1 MKGKIIGI
9 VIVVMLAITG
19 VAGYFTYQKAEAEE
33 KARISFP
40 KPKSIQKRKKWL
52 KKKMPDNLQ
61 KISL

>member
-33 KARISFP
+33 KTT
-40 KPKSIQKRKKWL
+40 QKK
-52 KKKMPDNLQ
+52 
-61 KISL
+61 